1 MPCKNEKGQILFE
14 EEQFTHKQRKDPA
27 ITYRMIDI
35 TDGERIQEDNIK
47 H

>member
-1 MPCKNEKGQILFE
+1 MRKNEKGQIVLE
-14 EEQFTHKQRKDPA
+14 EEKFTHKQWKDLA